1 MKKSIFNNA
10 VLIAV
15 FSAMLMISCNK
26 ETINENSST
35 SSNNN
40 GSSLVAG
47 DDPEGNGS
55 ISGTILPPDAKA
67 TIYLNGNVTLKLFLS
82 EKGEILPNSVPAGDY
97 DVRIVPANTNY
108 SVYIINDIRVAAGA
122 VTDLGTI
129 TLK

>member
-1 MKKSIFNNA
+1 MKKSIFIHT

-26 ETINENSST
+26 ETINENSSS
-35 SSNNN
+35 SSNS

-55 ISGTILPPDAKA
+55 IAGTILPPDAKP
-67 TIYLNGNVTLKLFLS
+67 TVYLYGNVTLKLFVS

-108 SVYIINDIRVAAGA
+108 SVYIINDIKVTAGV
-122 VTDLGTI
+122 VTNLEII